1 MKLFIRED
9 IIIPKEYRPI
19 VESVFVELLKSDDV
33 VNELSTYIPNF
44 DPEVNYEDYKDEPIV
59 KDIKA
64 DIYNSIKSLKS
75 DIEAL
80 PKVRIADFT
89 ISKHMGLSNYVHIR
103 FHKPVEAPDSWR
115 HDFKHL
121 YDMNLKVSDH
131 FNFNRPSVTHTLRIL
146 NKTLSQI
153 NSDIMD
159 IVKNQI
165 DLINQAEA
173 EIPNYQ

>member
-9 IIIPKEYRPI
+9 IIIPKEYEPI
-19 VESVFVELLKSDDV
+19 VESIFAELLKSNDV

-44 DPEVNYEDYKDEPIV
+44 DPEADYEDYKDEDIV
-59 KDIKA
+59 KDIKV
-64 DIYNSIKSLKS
+64 DIYNSIKSLASTIK
-75 DIEAL
+75 AL
-80 PKVRIADFT
+80 PKVRTVNFT
-89 ISKHMGLSNYVHIR
+89 MSNHMGLSNYVHIK
-103 FHKPVEAPDSWR
+103 FNKPVEAPDSWR

-121 YDMNLKVSDH
+121 YNMNLKVSDH
-131 FNFNRPSVTHTLRIL
+131 FNFNRPSVTHTLEIL

-153 NSDIMD
+153 NTDIID